1 MFNKIFIFIS
11 YSQVWW
17 IVITLVTSP
26 NWQPQKKTWK
36 NVVVKID
43 LWLFKCNSCNISQSY
58 KNHMHWREKVDQ
70 HGGNTWRNILS
81 FTFVFKA
88 WNVENKKV
96 VWVCIMGVHN
106 YRKLQED
113 QVCLYS
119 WMCMQVVKHQTT
131 ILVCLKERKK
141 ERETKRGKFKGLEVW
156 KESIILSCVFFL
168 LHFLLLICCNNYF
181 PNFSYECA
189 WKVDVINIVVGVD
202 FLTIFATIFYPKFEE
217 LKEFL
222 NLHSY

>member
-1 MFNKIFIFIS
+1 
-11 YSQVWW
+11 
-17 IVITLVTSP
+17 
-26 NWQPQKKTWK
+26 
-36 NVVVKID
+36 
-43 LWLFKCNSCNISQSY
+43 
-58 KNHMHWREKVDQ
+58 MHWREKVDQ

-168 LHFLLLICCNNYF
+168 LHFLLLICCNDDF

-222 NLHSY
+222 NLHSYKHSCCNDFFAKHKVKASIWTLVHLLRFSFPQNLKSEGIL